1 MTSASRWRI
10 PRRPGPTR
18 VVAQGDAGGGANDV
32 DMTSQIA
39 WVGLGSNLGDS
50 AVLLRSALRALQAL
64 PHSALLASSAFYRTP
79 ALTCEQDAA
88 PQPDYCNAV
97 AALRTALGA
106 TELLSKLL
114 EIECEHGRVR
124 AAGMRWQARQLD
136 LDLLCLGDQVIHE
149 PGLSVPHPELHR
161 RNFVLEPWHD
171 IAASLPIPGQGKV
184 AQCRQALGCVPPP
197 LWAR

>member
-1 MTSASRWRI
+1 MQ
-10 PRRPGPTR
+10 GG
-18 VVAQGDAGGGANDV
+18 AQGDAGGGANDV

-50 AVLLRSALRALQAL
+50 SALLRSALRALQAL
-64 PHSALLASSAFYRTP
+64 PNTELLASSAFYRTP
-79 ALTCEQDAA
+79 ALTCAPDAV

-97 AALRTALGA
+97 AALRTALGG
-106 TELLSKLL
+106 TDLLSALL
-114 EIECEHGRVR
+114 AIEREHGRVR
-124 AAGMRWQARQLD
+124 TAGERWQARELD
-136 LDLLCLGDQVIHE
+136 LDLLCVADQVIHE
-149 PGLSVPHPELHR
+149 PGLSVPHPEVHR

-171 IAASLPIPGQGKV
+171 IAASLTIPGQGLV

>member
-1 MTSASRWRI
+1 MVA
-10 PRRPGPTR
+10 PGD
-18 VVAQGDAGGGANDV
+18 VGGGENGV
-32 DMTSQIA
+32 DMTTQIA

-50 AVLLRSALRALQAL
+50 SALLRSALRALHTL
-64 PHSALLASSAFYRTP
+64 PHTELLASSAFYRTP
-79 ALTCEQDAA
+79 ALTCADDPT

-106 TELLSKLL
+106 TELLKALL
-114 EIECEHGRVR
+114 GIEREHGRVR
-124 AAGMRWQARQLD
+124 AAGVRWQARELD
-136 LDLLCLGDQVIHE
+136 LDLLCVADQVIHE

-171 IAASLPIPGQGKV
+171 IAASAPIPGQGRV
-184 AQCRQALGCVPPP
+184 DQCRQALGCVAPP